1 MNYVIDDEFDFFK
14 ELNNDISLKESDEK
28 NKKMCMISHTPLTYN
43 FIKLTCSHEF
53 NYLSLYNELIL
64 TNGYNR
70 NIKCPYCRTISDKLL
85 PYIPLSGV
93 QKKYGVNSPKSL
105 CMDGPKCLY
114 ELKNGKNKGS
124 VCGKSG
130 VESKE
135 GIFCKKHF
143 DSICVIKDKKDKKD
157 KVTKKPMTTIIW
169 TVEKED
175 LFKRKSV
182 SQLKE
187 LLKEKGM
194 KTTGL
199 KKELVNRIFI
209 YNNANSN
216 NNVNDMIILL

>member
-14 ELNNDISLKESDEK
+14 ELNNDISLKESGEK

-216 NNVNDMIILL
+216 NNVNDIISLL

>member
-1 MNYVIDDEFDFFK
+1 MNYVIEDDIDFFK
-14 ELNNDISLKESDEK
+14 ELNNDTCTIESIED

-43 FIKLTCSHEF
+43 SVKLPCSHEF
-53 NYLSLYNELIL
+53 NYLPLYNEFVL
-64 TNGYNR
+64 TNNYNR
-70 NIKCPYCRTISDKLL
+70 SIKCPYCRTISDKLL
-85 PYIPLSGV
+85 PYIQLPGV
-93 QKKYGVNSPKSL
+93 QKRYGINSPKSL
-105 CMDGPKCLY
+105 CMDEPKCLY
-114 ELKNGKNKGS
+114 KLKNGKNKGS
-124 VCGKSG
+124 LCGKGG

-143 DSICVIKDKKDKKD
+143 DSTYVIKDKKD
-157 KVTKKPMTTIIW
+157 KVTKKTITTIIW

-209 YNNANSN
+209 YNNANSK
-216 NNVNDMIILL
+216 NNVNDMISLL

>member
-1 MNYVIDDEFDFFK
+1 MN
-14 ELNNDISLKESDEK
+14 
-28 NKKMCMISHTPLTYN
+28 
-43 FIKLTCSHEF
+43 
-53 NYLSLYNELIL
+53 
-64 TNGYNR
+64 
-70 NIKCPYCRTISDKLL
+70 
-85 PYIPLSGV
+85 
-93 QKKYGVNSPKSL
+93 
-105 CMDGPKCLY
+105 
-114 ELKNGKNKGS
+114 KNGKNKGS
-124 VCGKSG
+124 LCGKGG

-143 DSICVIKDKKDKKD
+143 DSTYVIKDKKD
-157 KVTKKPMTTIIW
+157 KVTKKPITTIIW

-216 NNVNDMIILL
+216 NNVNDMISLL